1 VNKNKKPFLNTNR
14 ALLIIIITTIIVF
27 IGVKNNTFVGWD
39 DEVYITQNPYLK
51 LSVSNIKHSFLE
63 GEYHRMYVPL
73 TALSLSIN
81 EHFSGLSPKGY
92 LITNLLLHLISV
104 VLCFFIIKKLSNNLS
119 IAFWVSLIF
128 AIHPVQAEVV
138 AYAAGRRDVLYTL
151 FLFASY
157 FVYLKYINSKESG
170 KYLSISI
177 LFFTLSLFSKTQGL
191 LFPFLLIAT
200 DYLYKRKI
208 FSRKLILEKIP
219 FFVLSVIF
227 GIITIAILVKQKSPE
242 FHISRE
248 VMETPIAERIIYAF
262 FGFVNY
268 IINAIFPFK
277 LSLIHPYPL
286 SGVPLIAYIS
296 VLLGGGLGIYA
307 LIAFVKKREL
317 WQFGLLFFIISI
329 VLMLQIFPNS
339 YGVMNDHYMYAALPG
354 LALSINILMKK
365 LIKKSSVYTSV
376 VVLYILTLSVISI
389 KRVETFRT
397 PFSVYSDVI
406 SKYPDSYVAY
416 NNRGTAFY
424 NIGKLVEAKADFNSS
439 IEIYSDNAY
448 AYNNRA
454 VINIA
459 TGNFQD
465 AISDLNNAISLKSE
479 YADAYSNRAIAK
491 AVLGDNSAIGDH
503 NKAVE
508 LSPQEPKYR
517 FNRGVF
523 YIQNNNIELGCKDIK
538 DAENMGLEITIPE
551 LKNICR

>member
-14 ALLIIIITTIIVF
+14 ALLIIIIATIVVF
-27 IGVKNNTFVGWD
+27 IGAKNNTFVGWD

-51 LSVSNIKHSFLE
+51 LSISSIKHSFFE
-63 GEYHRMYVPL
+63 GETHGMYAPL

-92 LITNLLLHLISV
+92 LMTNLFLHLITI
-104 VLCFFIIKKLSNNLS
+104 VLCFFIIKKLTNNIQLS
-119 IAFWVSLIF
+119 FWVSLIF
-128 AIHPVQAEVV
+128 AIHPAQAEVV
-138 AYAAGRRDVLYTL
+138 AYASGRRDVLYTL

-157 FVYLKYINSKESG
+157 FVYLKYLNSPNSK
-170 KYLSISI
+170 KFIFYSI
-177 LFFTLSLFSKTQGL
+177 LLFTLSLFSKTQAI

-200 DYLYKRKI
+200 DYLYKREI
-208 FSRKLILEKIP
+208 FSKKVIFEKIP
-219 FFVLSVIF
+219 YFVLSIIF
-227 GIITIAILVKQKSPE
+227 GIITIVVKQKSPD
-242 FHISRE
+242 FSISRE
-248 VMETPIAERIIYAF
+248 VMEIPFIERFIYAF
-262 FGFVNY
+262 HGFTNY
-268 IINAIFPFK
+268 IINAIFPYN
-277 LSLIHPYPL
+277 LSLIHPYPM
-286 SGVPLIAYIS
+286 SGVPLTAYIS
-296 VLLGGGLGIYA
+296 VLLGGGLGLYT
-307 LIAFVKKREL
+307 LFAFIKKREL

-339 YGVMNDHYMYAALPG
+339 YGVMNDHYLYAALPG
-354 LALSINILMKK
+354 LALSLILILKK
-365 LIKKSSVYTSV
+365 LMNKNGVYTSV